1 MFDLEFSNTNRKIEN
16 KKGDIYVLGEHLGS
30 GEFSEIYKC
39 ENKII
44 KLIEVQNDGDELLI
58 LNEAKIHS
66 NLMHDN
72 IVNFYDFIYNKNED
86 EERNFGYGY
95 GSEGFLVLEYCNYKD
110 MSNLYKLTDNITVK
124 LGDFGI
130 SKNLE
135 NADSKIRGV
144 SGTKKYMAP
153 EILRKES
160 YSFSVDI
167 WSIGVCIYILLYNEF
182 PFPNKDLIV
191 NLEYDNHDNN
201 LISSIF
207 ITQDIRIGLD
217 DILSFVDENLGI
229 AL

>member
-110 MSNLYKLTDNITVK
+110 MSNLYKLTDNFRSLELIVK
-124 LGDFGI
+124 KSLIHQLVNAVKYLHSNLILHRDI
-130 SKNLE
+130 KLE
-135 NADSKIRGV
+135 NIFLHFKLVVG
-144 SGTKKYMAP
+144 G
-153 EILRKES
+153 
-160 YSFSVDI
+160 
-167 WSIGVCIYILLYNEF
+167 LLKN
-182 PFPNKDLIV
+182 
-191 NLEYDNHDNN
+191 NHINY
-201 LISSIF
+201 
-207 ITQDIRIGLD
+207 
-217 DILSFVDENLGI
+217 
-229 AL
+229 